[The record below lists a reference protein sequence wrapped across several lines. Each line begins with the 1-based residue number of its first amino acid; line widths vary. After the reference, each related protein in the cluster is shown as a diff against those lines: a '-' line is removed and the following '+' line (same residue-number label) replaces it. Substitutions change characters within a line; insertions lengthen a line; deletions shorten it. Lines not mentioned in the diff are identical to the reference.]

1 MSQVLPQ
8 SDYVHKWG
16 NIEQGPY
23 KKPNTKTGWLGV
35 ALTKNGNYLSKI
47 PVKWWRSK
55 TQVTL
60 GTFVE
65 AEQAAIVYAKAR
77 QIQTPVSSDP
87 KPHP

>member
-35 ALTKNGNYLSKI
+35 ALRKNKYQSMI
-47 PVKWWRSK
+47 TVKWWRSK
-55 TQVTL
+55 TQVNL
-60 GTFVE
+60 GRVVE

-87 KPHP
+87 KPQP

>member
-35 ALTKNGNYLSKI
+35 ELKNKKYHSRI
-47 PVKWWRSK
+47 TVKWWRSK
-55 TQVTL
+55 TKVNL

-87 KPHP
+87 KPQP